1 MLTKLN
7 SRSSSKLSRRIVLKG
22 SAALSGAFVLATFVP
37 FRAFAAKAGDPP
49 APNAFVKIGADN
61 SVTVMIK
68 HLDKGQGVT
77 TGLPTIVAE
86 ELDADWSQMR
96 FAFAPSNPE
105 LYNNILFGPIQG
117 TGGSSSIANSYEQLR
132 KAGAA
137 ARAMLVAAAAD
148 EWKVPASEITVDKGV
163 IRHSASGK
171 SSEFGP
177 LAAKAA
183 SMPVPQQVTLKD
195 PKDFKLIGKKVSRL
209 DSPDKTS
216 GKTVYSMDI
225 KRPGQL
231 TAVVAHPPRFGGKV
245 KSVDDAAAKRVA
257 GVVEVLQIPTG
268 VAVLAKDTWSALKGR
283 EALKIEWD
291 LSGAESRSSSAI
303 MADYKANAK
312 NGVPAGKRGDAA
324 KALAEAA
331 KVIEAEYEFPYLAH
345 APMEPLNGTI
355 EPVNNGAGAVLWA
368 GSQFQTIEHGTMA
381 AILGL
386 KPENV
391 SINTVMAGGSFG
403 RRATTTA
410 DYVAETAMI
419 VKAHGMK
426 APIHLVWT
434 REDDTK
440 SGYYRPMVYHKVRA
454 GIDKDGNITG
464 WEHAIAGKS
473 IMIGTPFEAAY
484 VKDGVDPFSIEGI
497 VDMPYK
503 VPDFAA
509 TLLNTKE
516 GVPVLWWRSVG
527 HTHTAQVIE
536 GMIDELAR
544 AAGKDPVEFRLGM
557 LKDHPR
563 HTAVLKLAAE
573 KAKWGEKLSRG
584 KGRGVAV
591 HESFHSVVAM
601 VTDVTV
607 EAGKVKVDRIVAAV
621 DCGTA
626 VNPDNVVAQVEG
638 SIGFTLSSVMRNKI
652 TLKDGEVEQG
662 NFDTYE
668 PTRISEM
675 PKVEVHLVGSSAPP
689 TGIGEP
695 GVPCIAPSIANA
707 IFDATGKRLR
717 SLPLDTNALSGV

>member
-1 MLTKLN
+1 MTN
-7 SRSSSKLSRRIVLKG
+7 SNNRSSSKLSRRTVLKG

-37 FRAFAAKAGDPP
+37 FKAFAAKFGDPP

-61 SVTVMIK
+61 TVTVMIK
-68 HLDKGQGVT
+68 HLDMGQGVT
-77 TGLPTIVAE
+77 TGLPTLVAE
-86 ELDADWSQMR
+86 ELDADWAQMR

-132 KAGAA
+132 NAGAA

-163 IRHSASGK
+163 IKHSASGK
-171 SSEFGP
+171 SSPFGP
-177 LAAKAA
+177 LATKAA
-183 SMPVPQQVTLKD
+183 AMPVPQQVTLKD
-195 PKDFKLIGKKVSRL
+195 PKDFKLIGKRLSRL

-216 GKTVYSMDI
+216 GKAVYSLDI

-245 KSVDDAAAKRVA
+245 KSLDDTAAKKVA
-257 GVVEVLQIPTG
+257 GVVDVLQIPTG

-312 NGVPAGKRGDAA
+312 NGVPAGQRGDAG

-331 KVIEAEYEFPYLAH
+331 KVVEAEYEFPYLAH

-355 EPVNNGAGAVLWA
+355 EPVNNGSGAVLWA
-368 GSQFQTIEHGTMA
+368 GSQFQTIEQGTMA

-391 SINTVMAGGSFG
+391 SINTLMAGGSFG

-410 DYVAETAMI
+410 DYVAEIAMI
-419 VKAHGMK
+419 VKAHGLK
-426 APIHLVWT
+426 APIHLVWS
-434 REDDTK
+434 REDDTR

-454 GIDKDGNITG
+454 GIDKDGNIVG

-484 VKDGVDPFSIEGI
+484 VKDGVDRLAVEGV

-503 VPDFAA
+503 VPNFAA

-573 KAKWGEKLSRG
+573 KAKWGEKLPKG

-591 HESFHSVVAM
+591 HESFRSVVAM

-626 VNPDNVVAQVEG
+626 INPDNVAAQVEG
-638 SIGFTLSSVMRNKI
+638 SIGFTLSSVLRNKI

-668 PTRISEM
+668 PTRMSEM

-707 IFDATGKRLR
+707 VFDATGKRLR
-717 SLPLDTNALSGV
+717 SLPLDTNALSGA